1 MPLAAIACMFLFR
14 HNPDTPLVDAHFIDS
29 ILMFLSKRRK
39 GQKRR
44 AREREKAKE
53 WSGKG
58 KTRKEEEGGE
68 KSQLLLLTFSLSDI
82 TDT

>member
-14 HNPDTPLVDAHFIDS
+14 HNPDTGTPLVDAHFIDS

-58 KTRKEEEGGE
+58 KTRKRGRRGRE
-68 KSQLLLLTFSLSDI
+68 KSVAVAHLLYLI
-82 TDT
+82 

>member
-1 MPLAAIACMFLFR
+1 MPLAAVACMFLFR
-14 HNPDTPLVDAHFIDS
+14 HHPDTLVDAHFIDS
-29 ILMFLSKRRK
+29 ILMFLTKRRK

-58 KTRKEEEGGE
+58 KTRKRGKRGRE
-68 KSQLLLLTFSLSDI
+68 KSVAAAHLLYDI

>member
-58 KTRKEEEGGE
+58 KTRKRGRRGRE
-68 KSQLLLLTFSLSDI
+68 KSVAVAHLLYLI
-82 TDT
+82 